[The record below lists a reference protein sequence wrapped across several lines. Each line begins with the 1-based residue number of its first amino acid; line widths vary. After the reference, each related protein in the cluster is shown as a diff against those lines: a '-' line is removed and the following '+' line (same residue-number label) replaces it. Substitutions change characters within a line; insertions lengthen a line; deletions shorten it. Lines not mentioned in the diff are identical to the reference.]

1 MCKNH
6 KIAKMQKMDFLRR
19 GSFHGSAGMA
29 RDKLGSKYLHFY
41 FPSFGLDRAFQNAT
55 LTWSGGS
62 LDRLNEILTF

>member
-1 MCKNH
+1 MG
-6 KIAKMQKMDFLRR
+6 AL
-19 GSFHGSAGMA
+19 A